1 VTTLSGQNN
10 FFLGRVTYGDD
21 RISFAAC
28 FDLEVTYVHCNVINS
43 NERQYDAHVIF
54 STVSKVMFW
63 NDKELNIY
71 PNLQFQPFRTI
82 INSNTATS
90 LAYQHGISSA
100 MLVSFGETRV
110 C

>member
-1 VTTLSGQNN
+1 VISLSGQNN

-43 NERQYDAHVIF
+43 NEKRYEAYVIF

-63 NDKELNIY
+63 YDKELNIY
-71 PNLQFQPFRTI
+71 PNLQFQPFRTP
-82 INSNTATS
+82 INSNASTS
-90 LAYQHGISSA
+90 LAYQHGISSS
-100 MLVSFGETRV
+100 MFVLFGETRV